1 MTGRAARFLRGR
13 GRQAAALGALA
24 GTFALAAL
32 LLLAFGGEE
41 RGTSGE
47 RDGEGGIRILR
58 GVDLA
63 REKWRTEGEMR
74 LGMLET
80 GQREMRTEMET
91 MAGMLREL
99 SRRGEDAPPP
109 PGPDA
114 ADGGAGA
121 EFPPRPPGAP
131 TAAPAFAP
139 APAETPPAAGE
150 PAGSIR
156 AFSPE
161 GGLPEGGPAPGKA
174 LLNWIPS
181 GSFVPG
187 VLLSGL
193 DAPAGTSASRNP
205 HPVLIHLTDISS
217 LPNAARLGVSG
228 CRVTGAG
235 YGQMSSERA
244 YVRLERMSC
253 SLASGDVVDVGV
265 RGYVAGEDGKTGIRG
280 RLVSRRGRLLS
291 RGILA
296 GFSAGLGEALESANS
311 STGITAGGTTI
322 TAVGGGGTKDLA
334 RAGVGGGVGEAG
346 RLLAEYYLR
355 LAEEVF
361 PVIEI
366 DAGRRVDV
374 VVTEGTELSPR
385 KVSYGDGEEGG

>member
-1 MTGRAARFLRGR
+1 
-13 GRQAAALGALA
+13 
-24 GTFALAAL
+24 
-32 LLLAFGGEE
+32 
-41 RGTSGE
+41 
-47 RDGEGGIRILR
+47 
-58 GVDLA
+58 
-63 REKWRTEGEMR
+63 
-74 LGMLET
+74 
-80 GQREMRTEMET
+80 
-91 MAGMLREL
+91 
-99 SRRGEDAPPP
+99 
-109 PGPDA
+109 
-114 ADGGAGA
+114 
-121 EFPPRPPGAP
+121 
-131 TAAPAFAP
+131 
-139 APAETPPAAGE
+139 
-150 PAGSIR
+150 
-156 AFSPE
+156 
-161 GGLPEGGPAPGKA
+161 
-174 LLNWIPS
+174 
-181 GSFVPG
+181 
-187 VLLSGL
+187 
-193 DAPAGTSASRNP
+193 
-205 HPVLIHLTDISS
+205 
-217 LPNAARLGVSG
+217 
-228 CRVTGAG
+228 
-235 YGQMSSERA
+235 MSSERA

>member
-41 RGTSGE
+41 RGASGE
-47 RDGEGGIRILR
+47 RGGEGGIRILR

-80 GQREMRTEMET
+80 GQREMKTEMET

-99 SRRGEDAPPP
+99 SARGEDASPP
-109 PGPDA
+109 PGPDGG
-114 ADGGAGA
+114 DGGAGA
-121 EFPPRPPGAP
+121 EFPPQP
-131 TAAPAFAP
+131 AAPP
-139 APAETPPAAGE
+139 APPASDETPPAAGE
-150 PAGSIR
+150 PADSIR
-156 AFSPE
+156 TFSPE
-161 GGLPEGGPAPGKA
+161 AKVPEGGAADGPP
-174 LLNWIPS
+174 LVNWIPS

-205 HPVLIHLTDISS
+205 HPVLIHLTDVSS

-235 YGQMSSERA
+235 YGQLSSERA

-296 GFSAGLGEALESANS
+296 GFSASLGEALESANS
-311 STGITAGGTTI
+311 TAGITAGGTTI

>member
-32 LLLAFGGEE
+32 LLFAFGGEE
-41 RGTSGE
+41 RGDSGE
-47 RDGEGGIRILR
+47 RGGEGGIRILR

-80 GQREMRTEMET
+80 GQREMKTEMET

-99 SRRGEDAPPP
+99 SRKGEDAPPP
-109 PGPDA
+109 PGPDGG
-114 ADGGAGA
+114 DGGAGA
-121 EFPPRPPGAP
+121 EFSPGP
-131 TAAPAFAP
+131 VAAPP
-139 APAETPPAAGE
+139 APPASDETPPAEGE

-161 GGLPEGGPAPGKA
+161 GELPEGGAAPGRP

-205 HPVLIHLTDISS
+205 HPVLIHLTDVSS

>member
-1 MTGRAARFLRGR
+1 MTWRAARFLRGR

-32 LLLAFGGEE
+32 LLLVFGGEE
-41 RGTSGE
+41 RGDSAKRG
-47 RDGEGGIRILR
+47 GEGGIRILR

-99 SRRGEDAPPP
+99 SRRGEDASPS
-109 PGPDA
+109 PGRDGG
-114 ADGGAGA
+114 DGGAGA
-121 EFPPRPPGAP
+121 EFPPEAPVAPPSP
-131 TAAPAFAP
+131 PAS
-139 APAETPPAAGE
+139 AETSPAAAE
-150 PAGSIR
+150 PADSIR
-156 AFSPE
+156 TFSPE
-161 GGLPEGGPAPGKA
+161 GEMPEGGPAPGEA

-205 HPVLIHLTDISS
+205 HPVLIHLTDVSS

-253 SLASGDVVDVGV
+253 SLVSGDVVDVGV

-311 STGITAGGTTI
+311 STGITAGGTTV

-385 KVSYGDGEEGG
+385 KVFYGNGEEGG

>member
-1 MTGRAARFLRGR
+1 MIGRAARFLRGR

-32 LLLAFGGEE
+32 LLLAFGGEDE
-41 RGTSGE
+41 GVSARG
-47 RDGEGGIRILR
+47 DGEGGIRILS

-99 SRRGEDAPPP
+99 SRRGEEASPP
-109 PGPDA
+109 PGPDGGFGVRLSPGPETAPPAPPASPGASPA
-114 ADGGAGA
+114 AEERADSIRVFSPAGETPEGGAG
-121 EFPPRPPGAP
+121 RGAP
-131 TAAPAFAP
+131 
-139 APAETPPAAGE
+139 
-150 PAGSIR
+150 
-156 AFSPE
+156 
-161 GGLPEGGPAPGKA
+161 

-205 HPVLIHLTDISS
+205 HPVLIHLTDVSS

-296 GFSAGLGEALESANS
+296 GFSAGLGEALESSNS

-334 RAGVGGGVGEAG
+334 RAGIGGGVGEAG

-385 KVSYGDGEEGG
+385 KVSYGDGGEKG

>member
-1 MTGRAARFLRGR
+1 MIGRAARFLRGR

-24 GTFALAAL
+24 GTFGLAAL

-41 RGTSGE
+41 RGDSAK

-99 SRRGEDAPPP
+99 SARGEAASPP

-114 ADGGAGA
+114 PHGGAGA
-121 EFPPRPPGAP
+121 EFPPPPPNAPPAYPAPDDAPPGA
-131 TAAPAFAP
+131 A
-139 APAETPPAAGE
+139 E

-156 AFSPE
+156 TFSPE
-161 GGLPEGGPAPGKA
+161 GEMPEGGAAPGEA

-205 HPVLIHLTDISS
+205 HPVLIHLTDVSS

-311 STGITAGGTTI
+311 TAGITAGGTTI
-322 TAVGGGGTKDLA
+322 TAAGGGGTKDLA

>member
-1 MTGRAARFLRGR
+1 M
-13 GRQAAALGALA
+13 
-24 GTFALAAL
+24 
-32 LLLAFGGEE
+32 
-41 RGTSGE
+41 
-47 RDGEGGIRILR
+47 
-58 GVDLA
+58 
-63 REKWRTEGEMR
+63 
-74 LGMLET
+74 
-80 GQREMRTEMET
+80 
-91 MAGMLREL
+91 
-99 SRRGEDAPPP
+99 
-109 PGPDA
+109 
-114 ADGGAGA
+114 
-121 EFPPRPPGAP
+121 
-131 TAAPAFAP
+131 
-139 APAETPPAAGE
+139 
-150 PAGSIR
+150 
-156 AFSPE
+156 
-161 GGLPEGGPAPGKA
+161 PEGGPAPGEA

-205 HPVLIHLTDISS
+205 HPVLIHLTDVSS

>member
-1 MTGRAARFLRGR
+1 MTWRAARFLRGR

-32 LLLAFGGEE
+32 LLLVFGGEE
-41 RGTSGE
+41 RGDSAKRG
-47 RDGEGGIRILR
+47 GEGGIRILR

-80 GQREMRTEMET
+80 GQREMKTEMET

-99 SRRGEDAPPP
+99 SRRGEDASPS
-109 PGPDA
+109 PGRDGG
-114 ADGGAGA
+114 DGGAGA
-121 EFPPRPPGAP
+121 EFPPPRE
-131 TAAPAFAP
+131 AAPPASP
-139 APAETPPAAGE
+139 APDDPSPAAAE
-150 PAGSIR
+150 PADSIR
-156 AFSPE
+156 TFSPE
-161 GGLPEGGPAPGKA
+161 GEMPEGGPAGGEA

-205 HPVLIHLTDISS
+205 HPVLIHLTDVSS

-385 KVSYGDGEEGG
+385 KVFYGNGEEGG

>member
-32 LLLAFGGEE
+32 LLFAFGGEE
-41 RGTSGE
+41 RGASGE

-80 GQREMRTEMET
+80 GQREMKTEMET

-99 SRRGEDAPPP
+99 SRKGEDAPPP

-114 ADGGAGA
+114 GDGGAGA
-121 EFPPRPPGAP
+121 EFPPRP
-131 TAAPAFAP
+131 AAPPP
-139 APAETPPAAGE
+139 APPASDETPPASGE

-161 GGLPEGGPAPGKA
+161 GELPEGGAAPGRP

-205 HPVLIHLTDISS
+205 HPVLIHLTDVSS

-296 GFSAGLGEALESANS
+296 GFSAGLGEARESANS
-311 STGITAGGTTI
+311 TAGITAGGTTI